1 VPWVEVFAVFIV
13 SHLIGDFLLQ
23 TDWQAK
29 HKRYGLSGNRES
41 RRALVQHV
49 TFYTLAY
56 VPALIWL
63 AGDVGVAILGIA
75 ALIFFPHLV
84 QDDARLL
91 EQFTRK
97 VKGIEAPD
105 NAFVFAAADQ
115 SFHVLVL
122 FGVALLTGELAS

>member
-13 SHLIGDFLLQ
+13 SHLTGDFLLQ

-29 HKRYGLSGNRES
+29 HKRYGLGGNRES

-49 TFYTLAY
+49 SFYTLSY

-91 EQFTRK
+91 EQFTRN

-115 SFHVLVL
+115 SFHALVL
-122 FGVALLTGELAS
+122 FGVALLAGELAS